1 MFLRRVTSLTNFN
14 RTWQECAQGFGDL
27 EGNFWLGLETIHY
40 LTSRDNVT
48 LRIDLRALN
57 GTQGYAKYTEFRIA
71 GRDTEYTIHADGYTG
86 NIGDS
91 IATGI
96 KFSTW
101 DNDNDNR
108 NDLNCA
114 ASRAGPWW
122 YRSCSRVRL
131 MSLFP
136 TETNM
141 LYEKLRWESWGDI
154 SYKIAFAEMKLRE

>member
-1 MFLRRVTSLTNFN
+1 MEVENALIDDASAAANGCSESFVTNNLQQQLRTVYLQDQHIEAAKTHTK
-14 RTWQECAQGFGDL
+14 QETLAA
-27 EGNFWLGLETIHY
+27 ES
-40 LTSRDNVT
+40 SR
-48 LRIDLRALN
+48 
-57 GTQGYAKYTEFRIA
+57 Y
-71 GRDTEYTIHADGYTG
+71 GRETEYTIHIDGYTG
-86 NIGDS
+86 DIGDS
-91 IATGI
+91 MTTGR

-122 YRSCSRVRL
+122 YWSCSGVRL

-136 TETNM
+136 TETKI

-154 SYKIAFAEMKLRE
+154 SHKIAFAEMKLRE